1 MSMTIQ
7 VIIAISLA
15 VIALYFLLLTVITVL
30 AYFKIRVLKRYIE
43 GVVRDKL
50 EITLEH
56 VTRISERMV
65 SLTDDTAGKV
75 EELTEVMPELRD
87 KVQELIDLLDLVQ
100 SKLRN
105 PLLNIVSVLKVFSE
119 KIGRWSS

>member
-56 VTRISERMV
+56 VNRISERMV

-75 EELTEVMPELRD
+75 EELTEVVPELRD

>member
-30 AYFKIRVLKRYIE
+30 AYFKIRALKRYIE

-75 EELTEVMPELRD
+75 EELTEVVPELRD
-87 KVQELIDLLDLVQ
+87 KIQELIDLLDLVQ